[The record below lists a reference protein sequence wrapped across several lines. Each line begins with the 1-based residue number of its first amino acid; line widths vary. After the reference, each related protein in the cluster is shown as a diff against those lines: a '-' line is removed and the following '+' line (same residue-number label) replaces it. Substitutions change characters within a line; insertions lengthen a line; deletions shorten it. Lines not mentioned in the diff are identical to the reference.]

1 MLLIFNF
8 SNLIAFFH
16 YVIVHLKGGIVLLNQ
31 VILVGRLVRNPELQ
45 ITDTGR
51 KRSSITLAVSRSYK
65 NQNGEYDT
73 DFLDCT
79 LWTGIAENT
88 HEYCKSGDV
97 IGVKG
102 RLQTWMLEN
111 EDGTKSKRME
121 IIAEKVTFLSS
132 SRSGQIMEHNDN
144 ENGSIEIDVDDDN
157 VQDNVVKESTKKY
170 NKKKKTKE

>member
-1 MLLIFNF
+1 M
-8 SNLIAFFH
+8 
-16 YVIVHLKGGIVLLNQ
+16 LNQ
-31 VILVGRLVRNPELQ
+31 VILVGRLVRNPELT
-45 ITDTGR
+45 ITDTGK
-51 KRSSITLAVSRSYK
+51 KRSFITLAVSRGYK
-65 NQNGEYDT
+65 NADGEYET

-111 EDGTKSKRME
+111 EDGTKSKKME

-132 SRSGQIMEHNDN
+132 SRGDRELDVDSDIDDEN
-144 ENGSIEIDVDDDN
+144 ENKENI
-157 VQDNVVKESTKKY
+157 VKESKRKY
-170 NKKKKTKE
+170 NKKKK

>member
-1 MLLIFNF
+1 M
-8 SNLIAFFH
+8 
-16 YVIVHLKGGIVLLNQ
+16 LNQ

-45 ITDTGR
+45 VTDSGK
-51 KRSSITLAVSRSYK
+51 KRSSITLAVSRGYK
-65 NQNGEYDT
+65 NLNGEYDT
-73 DFLDCT
+73 DFFDCT

-111 EDGTKSKRME
+111 DDGTKIKKME

-132 SRSGQIMEHNDN
+132 ARNDKVLENDDISDDDTGDN
-144 ENGSIEIDVDDDN
+144 EI
-157 VQDNVVKESTKKY
+157 NVVKESKKKY
-170 NKKKKTKE
+170 NKKKIDS

>member
-1 MLLIFNF
+1 M
-8 SNLIAFFH
+8 
-16 YVIVHLKGGIVLLNQ
+16 K
-31 VILVGRLVRNPELQ
+31 
-45 ITDTGR
+45 
-51 KRSSITLAVSRSYK
+51 
-65 NQNGEYDT
+65 EYET

-132 SRSGQIMEHNDN
+132 SRSGQIVEHNDDAD
-144 ENGSIEIDVDDDN
+144 IEIDDIDN
-157 VQDNVVKESTKKY
+157 DIQENVVKESTRKY
-170 NKKKKTKE
+170 NKKKKSKE

>member
-1 MLLIFNF
+1 M
-8 SNLIAFFH
+8 
-16 YVIVHLKGGIVLLNQ
+16 LNQ
-31 VILVGRLVRNPELQ
+31 VILVGRLVRTPELLL
-45 ITDTGR
+45 TESG
-51 KRSSITLAVSRSYK
+51 KKKSLITLAVARSYK

-132 SRSGQIMEHNDN
+132 SKNGENTNVSNSSDN
-144 ENGSIEIDVDDDN
+144 ENMEEE
-157 VQDNVVKESTKKY
+157 QTENVVKESEKKY
-170 NKKKKTKE
+170 NRKKKKS

>member
-1 MLLIFNF
+1 M
-8 SNLIAFFH
+8 
-16 YVIVHLKGGIVLLNQ
+16 LNQ

-51 KRSSITLAVSRSYK
+51 KRSSITLAVSRGYK
-65 NQNGEYDT
+65 NQDGQYET

-132 SRSGQIMEHNDN
+132 ARNGQTVKKNDRDDV
-144 ENGSIEIDVDDDN
+144 IESEGNNNKDQRNI
-157 VQDNVVKESTKKY
+157 VKESTRKY
-170 NKKKKTKE
+170 NKKKKSKE